1 MTCSR
6 SAHWSLPDQ
15 SRVSSVAAGIVAVA
29 LLSRSSSHTTM
40 ERKNGSIKL
49 LLAPMIPDS
58 SIQMLNTAG
67 MRRHAVPKGNNALI
81 EDGARAHIG
90 VLRAEVRSLLE
101 AGRCCYRAGPCADAS
116 EPDRAGLCQDRL
128 NDGLEV
134 PDAVFASFCFAVSEL
149 LMSGP

>member
-67 MRRHAVPKGNNALI
+67 MRRHAVPKGNKALI
-81 EDGARAHIG
+81 EVGARAHMVCSGAAAAIDLVPARTLPSQIG
-90 VLRAEVRSLLE
+90 QAL
-101 AGRCCYRAGPCADAS
+101 
-116 EPDRAGLCQDRL
+116 
-128 NDGLEV
+128 
-134 PDAVFASFCFAVSEL
+134 
-149 LMSGP
+149 